1 VATNGGRRHLAPASF
16 LSALWIL
23 ALVACGGGSGTTT
36 SPSPNDP
43 ALKLQAAA
51 TTMRMVET
59 FQFTAEVV
67 SASQKTNISG
77 EFAAP
82 DALHE
87 TVKIATGTLEVIR
100 IGTRTYRRDSPTAAW
115 QLVPPSK
122 ATTPT
127 DPRLAFTVL
136 AKATD
141 VHLQGS
147 TYLFTLTT
155 SAATSLVNGSS
166 SVTGSAVLAGG
177 RITDLTYK
185 AAKPVVSVHLTYAG
199 FNATPR
205 VAAPPGM

>member
-1 VATNGGRRHLAPASF
+1 MT
-16 LSALWIL
+16 
-23 ALVACGGGSGTTT
+23 LVACGGGSGTTAT
-36 SPSPNDP
+36 NPTPNG
-43 ALKLQAAA
+43 AAEKLQAAA
-51 TTMRMVET
+51 AAMQTVET
-59 FQFTAEVV
+59 FQFTGEVV

-87 TVKIATGTLEVIR
+87 SLKIGTATLEVIR
-100 IGTRTYRRDSPTAAW
+100 IGGRTFRRDSPTAAW
-115 QLVPPSK
+115 QLVPASK

-127 DPRLAFTVL
+127 DPRLAFTAL

-147 TYLFTLTT
+147 TYVFTLNT

-166 SVTGSAVLAGG
+166 AVTGSAVITGG
-177 RITDLTYK
+177 RITDLAYK
-185 AAKPVVSVHLTYAG
+185 AATPVVSVHLIYAG

-205 VAAPPGM
+205 VTAPPGM